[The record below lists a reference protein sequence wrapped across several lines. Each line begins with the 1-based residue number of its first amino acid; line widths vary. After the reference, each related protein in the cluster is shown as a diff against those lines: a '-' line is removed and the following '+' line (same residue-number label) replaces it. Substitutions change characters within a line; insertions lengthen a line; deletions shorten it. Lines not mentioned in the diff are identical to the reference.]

1 MRAPNIVLIVADDL
15 GSTDLGCYGAIDLRT
30 PHLDALAAH
39 GVRFTDHYVT
49 APVCT
54 PSRASLLTG
63 REHARV
69 IQRYLGMEADE
80 TTLAE
85 LLHGGGYRTAI
96 FGKWHLG
103 VPPQVSPR
111 AQGFDE
117 FVGFKVGAI
126 DNYSHCYY
134 WGAGISHR
142 LWRDDA
148 EYHED
153 GTYFPDLV
161 TREATQF
168 IDRNHDRPFFLYLPY
183 NQPHYPIQ
191 PTVASLRAVTHIEDP
206 GRRQYAACVHV
217 LDDAVGR
224 VVAAIEARGLT
235 QDTIVV
241 FMSDHGHST
250 EPASLAGGRSD
261 PYSGSKGTLLEGGIR
276 VPCIATWPGHY
287 PAGVV
292 RRQLVSSMDWLPTLA
307 THAGASTAD
316 LALDG
321 RPLQDVIASETAA
334 GHDSLCWTHNEEW
347 AVREGRWK
355 LLGEGSDRMS
365 LYDLDHDPGE
375 SRDLLSQRH
384 DVFGHLAHLRNRWAE
399 NLRQDPTVIRELG
412 L

>member
-1 MRAPNIVLIVADDL
+1 LGAPNIVLIVADDL
-15 GSTDLGCYGAIDLRT
+15 GSTDLGCYGASDLRT
-30 PHLDALAAH
+30 PHLDALAAR
-39 GVRFTDHYVT
+39 GVRYTDHYVT

-54 PSRASLLTG
+54 ASRASLLTG

-85 LLHGGGYRTAI
+85 LLRGCGYRTAI
-96 FGKWHLG
+96 IGKWHLG
-103 VPPQVSPR
+103 VPPEVSPLAR
-111 AQGFDE
+111 GFDE

-126 DNYSHCYY
+126 DNYSHTYY

-142 LWRDDA
+142 LWRDNA

-153 GTYFPDLV
+153 GTYFPDLM
-161 TREATQF
+161 TREATDF
-168 IDRNHDRPFFLYLPY
+168 IERNQDRPFFLYLPY
-183 NQPHYPIQ
+183 NLPHYPIQ
-191 PTVASLRAVTHIEDP
+191 PTVTSLKAMTHIEDP
-206 GRRQYAACVHV
+206 GRRQYAACVYV

-224 VVAAIEARGLT
+224 VVAAIEAQGLT
-235 QDTIVV
+235 HDTIIV
-241 FMSDHGHST
+241 FMSDHGHSV
-250 EPASLAGGRSD
+250 EAASLAGGRSA

-307 THAGASTAD
+307 SHAGASTAM
-316 LALDG
+316 LVLDG
-321 RPLQDVIASETAA
+321 HPLQDVIASETAVV
-334 GHDSLCWTHNEEW
+334 HDALCWTHNEMW

-355 LLGEGSDRMS
+355 LLGEGSDQMS
-365 LYDLDHDPGE
+365 LYDLQADPGE
-375 SRDLLSQRH
+375 SQDLLSQRH
-384 DVFGHLAHLRNRWAE
+384 DVFRRLAHVRQRWAE
-399 NLRQDPTVIRELG
+399 GLRQDPTVIRELG

>member
-1 MRAPNIVLIVADDL
+1 
-15 GSTDLGCYGAIDLRT
+15 
-30 PHLDALAAH
+30 
-39 GVRFTDHYVT
+39 
-49 APVCT
+49 
-54 PSRASLLTG
+54 
-63 REHARV
+63 
-69 IQRYLGMEADE
+69 
-80 TTLAE
+80 
-85 LLHGGGYRTAI
+85 
-96 FGKWHLG
+96 
-103 VPPQVSPR
+103 
-111 AQGFDE
+111 
-117 FVGFKVGAI
+117 VGAI
-126 DNYSHCYY
+126 DNYSHSYY

-153 GTYFPDLV
+153 GTYFPDIV

-168 IDRNHDRPFFLYLPY
+168 IDRNHRPFFLYLPY

-224 VVAAIEARGLT
+224 VVAAIEAQGLT

-250 EPASLAGGRSD
+250 EPASLAGGRSA
-261 PYSGSKGTLLEGGIR
+261 PYRGSKGTLLEGGIR

-307 THAGASTAD
+307 THAGASTAG
-316 LALDG
+316 LVLDG
-321 RPLQDVIASETAA
+321 RPLQDVIDSETAA
-334 GHDSLCWTHNEEW
+334 GHDFLSWTHNEEW

-365 LYDLDHDPGE
+365 LYDLQLDPGE
-375 SRDLLSQRH
+375 SQDLLSQRQ
-384 DVFGHLAHLRNRWAE
+384 DAYSRLAHVRNRWTQD
-399 NLRQDPTVIRELG
+399 LRRDPTVIRELG